1 MATKIPTLLGG
12 SGTEENT
19 LKLNNLKS
27 VIEDAAKNVVGV
39 LRSIEKNTKASLN
52 ATRDLVKISKKP
64 KQMTPTVEGPTATPQ
79 AVKEKPAGKP
89 QEEGNA
95 FPTLSAIAAGGITA
109 GLGAIP
115 DAASEPFKEDVK
127 KGLVSPEGMVSRG
140 EATTTREARTT
151 LQGRAIKQVNKGE
164 VQQAI
169 ESNLT
174 DDELKQQYGKS
185 RSELK
190 DWLANSPKT
199 GAGSFLQIEPA
210 KKLPEFDQ
218 MGPPKSVFQAE
229 QAQANQAADYA
240 AAGKTM
246 EAAGMSTVTG
256 RKVANLEKGQMQPA
270 DYEQAQQ
277 AQAAREGAESGLR
290 QRKGREGPVPIPSS
304 SDTVEPAKV
313 ESKPPNETSNIQP
326 EPKSRADR
334 MQEQARKLIDTA
346 REMGIQG
353 KVQGKY
359 EGGQLTKIVTED
371 GREIDVSGKLTPE
384 QSAKVEAARKFKAA
398 VDAEQPKPESVEPV
412 PADVQPGPKGER
424 RDIAIAKKEGGRMQ
438 EQARKLID
446 TAREMGIEGNVHGK
460 YEGGQLTKIITEDG
474 REIDVSGKLTPE
486 QSSKVEAAR
495 KFKAA
500 VDAEQVTQATNEN
513 RDLQRQDNQ
522 QSPQPI
528 VVNNS
533 NTVGNNNYIP
543 TPASPRGNSPYDA
556 YNNSRAA
563 YR

>member
-277 AQAAREGAESGLR
+277 AQAAREGAERGLR
-290 QRKGREGPVPIPSS
+290 QRKGRGGPVPIPSS

-384 QSAKVEAARKFKAA
+384 QS
-398 VDAEQPKPESVEPV
+398 
-412 PADVQPGPKGER
+412 
-424 RDIAIAKKEGGRMQ
+424 
-438 EQARKLID
+438 
-446 TAREMGIEGNVHGK
+446 
-460 YEGGQLTKIITEDG
+460 
-474 REIDVSGKLTPE
+474 
-486 QSSKVEAAR
+486 SKVEAAR

-533 NTVGNNNYIP
+533 SAVGTNTFIP
-543 TPASPRGNSPYDA
+543 TPASPRGSSPYDA